1 MSRALDGAKP
11 VQVNHLLKGFVDNA
25 KGAPASA
32 RHTLAEVT
40 GIYVCLNQLGAFLSG
55 RQESSRSRRSL
66 VMIEQVVIVFTDC
79 VAIFSELEQT
89 LESLKTDTSMRVI
102 DRVKWAMKEKT
113 ISKLLTRLQTS
124 KASLSLMLNILS
136 CNSMETAETSTK
148 DLTTL
153 VQQLLKSN
161 INMSRRLRNIE
172 KMHPAM
178 NQSTCPSLTSEIL
191 ERHASRL
198 IDPSQASG
206 TPFEKEL
213 ETSPV
218 YKRAAF
224 NKLQASQSS
233 SNAASGPSF
242 LSGLSLSDVSN
253 VTAMALPISS
263 TELWN
268 HHRYPERRGSSTS
281 NGVSTLD
288 AWYYPPPRRSA
299 FIRTVYFNGQ
309 YTNQYAQAKCTG
321 HLIYRRFSV
330 NSPDRPPRFK
340 EGWAIPASTDQDQP
354 CDVKEDGN
362 EERAELEDTSPCELM
377 GHCYSQCREDRTREL
392 EQQYIDII
400 FASYWGPD
408 SSSDWGQGVRRL
420 LESVGK

>member
-1 MSRALDGAKP
+1 MDPLSISASIIGLCTAA

-25 KGAPASA
+25 EGAPASA
-32 RHTLAEVT
+32 RHTLTEVT
-40 GIYVCLNQLGAFLSG
+40 GIYVCLNQLDAFLSG
-55 RQESSRSRRSL
+55 RQESPRSRRSL
-66 VMIEQVVIVFTDC
+66 VMIEQVIIVFTDC
-79 VAIFSELEQT
+79 VSIFSELEQT
-89 LESLKTDTSMRVI
+89 LESLKTDTPMRVI

-124 KASLSLMLNILS
+124 KASLSFLLNILS
-136 CNSMETAETSTK
+136 CTSMESAETSMK

-161 INMSRRLRNIE
+161 INMSQRLRNIE

-178 NQSTCPSLTSEIL
+178 NQSARPSVTSEIL

-198 IDPSQASG
+198 IEPLQASG

-218 YKRAAF
+218 YKRVAF
-224 NKLQASQSS
+224 NKLRASQSS

-268 HHRYPERRGSSTS
+268 HHRYPERRGSSTP

-288 AWYYPPPRRSA
+288 AWYYPPPK
-299 FIRTVYFNGQ
+299 
-309 YTNQYAQAKCTG
+309 YAQAKCTG

-330 NSPDRPPRFK
+330 NSPDSPPRFK
-340 EGWAIPASTDQDQP
+340 EGWAIPASIDQDQP

-362 EERAELEDTSPCELM
+362 GERAELEDTSPCELE
-377 GHCYSQCREDRTREL
+377 GHRHSQCREDRTREL

-400 FASYWGPD
+400 YASYWGPD